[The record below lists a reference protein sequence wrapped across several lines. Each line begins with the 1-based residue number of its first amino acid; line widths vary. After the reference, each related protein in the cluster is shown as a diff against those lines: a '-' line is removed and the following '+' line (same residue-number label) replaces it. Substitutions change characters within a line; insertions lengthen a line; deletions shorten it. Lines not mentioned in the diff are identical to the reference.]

1 MTPMT
6 NKKTIKPPIGSM
18 SSVKQQLF
26 VREILEDDE
35 ASDQNSRGT
44 TAGGMKNRRKITLV
58 ESSADKQTKS
68 IVSPYS
74 VKNFPLFRNNANSES
89 KLKKFDSN
97 QESTIGLL
105 EY

>member
-1 MTPMT
+1 MT

-44 TAGGMKNRRKITLV
+44 TGMKNRRKITLV

-89 KLKKFDSN
+89 KLKKFDSA